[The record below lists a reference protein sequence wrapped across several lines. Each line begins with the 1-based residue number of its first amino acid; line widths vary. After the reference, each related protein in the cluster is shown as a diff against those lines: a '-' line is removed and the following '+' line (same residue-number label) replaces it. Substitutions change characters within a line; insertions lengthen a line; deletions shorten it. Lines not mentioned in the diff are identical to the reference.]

1 MRVALGLQGLFKRVT
16 KMHYLYGSKPGV
28 ARKLVATFGSEPLL
42 LSYVSWATLKT
53 NPDGTAKFEQG
64 TPLTGY
70 QRWEKSS
77 TPLTDEDATQVVHNP
92 SPSML

>member
-1 MRVALGLQGLFKRVT
+1 MY
-16 KMHYLYGSKPGV
+16 YLYGSKPGV
-28 ARKLVATFGSEPLL
+28 ERKLVATFDSEPLL
-42 LSYVSWATLKT
+42 RSYVSWATLKT

-70 QRWEKSS
+70 QQWVASP
-77 TPLTDEDATQVVHNP
+77 TPLTDEDPTEVVHNP